1 MHDASKRDRKIIS
14 YLTKAGETKTLS
26 CQKTRKKKK
35 CKTKEEKGPVIM
47 VQGKLVAENME
58 KIS

>member
-14 YLTKAGETKTLS
+14 YLTKARETKTLS
-26 CQKTRKKKK
+26 SQKTRKKK
-35 CKTKEEKGPVIM
+35 CKTKEERRPVIM
-47 VQGKLVAENME
+47 MQGKPVAENTE

>member
-26 CQKTRKKKK
+26 SQKTRNKKK
-35 CKTKEEKGPVIM
+35 CKTKEERGPVIM
-47 VQGKLVAENME
+47 V
-58 KIS
+58 

>member
-14 YLTKAGETKTLS
+14 YLTKARETKTLS
-26 CQKTRKKKK
+26 SQKTRKKK
-35 CKTKEEKGPVIM
+35 CKTKEERGPVIM
-47 VQGKLVAENME
+47 VQGKLVAENTK